1 MNPTIES
8 IRAIRLTL
16 NLQPREK
23 MIEYLNKR
31 ITELIE
37 QKARQGIIEI
47 GQQALQD
54 LRHLT
59 DELSWLTT
67 LCYWVQSS
75 TQEPDP
81 ELRAVYAQ
89 IGAFLMCTAV

>member
-1 MNPTIES
+1 
-8 IRAIRLTL
+8 
-16 NLQPREK
+16 